1 MFFLC
6 GCGPKEFEHMYQ
18 EDFVPYKISS
28 QYPIQ
33 CTVERWASA
42 GFLPQDEPNGPFRK
56 FVHVARESR
65 PVLFRIVLH
74 DDIAEV
80 TVAPNLA
87 GGIGS
92 VSYKVVHNADGILL
106 LQCIQ
111 NWSTQ
116 AILIDLDRGT
126 FLYSV
131 TRKPEMW
138 INGIESE
145 TAEGRCLNA

>member
-1 MFFLC
+1 
-6 GCGPKEFEHMYQ
+6 
-18 EDFVPYKISS
+18 
-28 QYPIQ
+28 
-33 CTVERWASA
+33 
-42 GFLPQDEPNGPFRK
+42 
-56 FVHVARESR
+56 
-65 PVLFRIVLH
+65 VLFRIVLH

-80 TVAPNLA
+80 TVAPSLA

-106 LQCIQ
+106 LQCVQ